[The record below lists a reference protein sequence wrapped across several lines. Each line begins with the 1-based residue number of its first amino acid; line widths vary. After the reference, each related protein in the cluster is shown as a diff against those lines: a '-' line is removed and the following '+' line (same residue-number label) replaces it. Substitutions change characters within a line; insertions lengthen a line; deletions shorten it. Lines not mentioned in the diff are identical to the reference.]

1 MATAA
6 LLIGGTA
13 LLAGGQIQE
22 GRLYEAEGKAKK
34 GIADYNAEQLE
45 RQAASRLQAGELED
59 VRQARKAR
67 IALGSQIAR
76 GGKSGVVSD
85 VDALADTAFQF
96 AMDRNL
102 MMRQSLLQSQQ
113 LLGQAGM
120 QRAQGRYARDL
131 GKSQRNQQF
140 MKAGGS
146 LLMGAGMAKGMGG
159 AGGSAGRGGPG
170 FTGGNTPG
178 LGARS
183 SAAKGIG

>member
-6 LLIGGTA
+6 LIGGAA
-13 LLAGGQIQE
+13 LLAGGQVQE
-22 GRLYEAEGKAKK
+22 GQLFKAEGEAKK

-120 QRAQGRYARDL
+120 QRAQGMYALAL
-131 GKSQRNQQF
+131 GKSQRNIQC
-140 MKAGGS
+140 MKTAGS
-146 LLMGAGMAKGMGG
+146 LLQGGATYGKMGG
-159 AGGSAGRGGPG
+159 
-170 FTGGNTPG
+170 TGTKVSDM
-178 LGARS
+178 S
-183 SAAKGIG
+183 SADRTSINRSYGGDTRNFRY